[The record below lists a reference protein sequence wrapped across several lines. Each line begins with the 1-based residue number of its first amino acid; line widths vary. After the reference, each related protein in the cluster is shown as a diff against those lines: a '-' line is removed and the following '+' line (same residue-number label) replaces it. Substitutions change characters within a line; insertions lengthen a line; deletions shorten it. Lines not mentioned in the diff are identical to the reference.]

1 MQHRKP
7 QKVCL
12 CGHARS
18 QHWKEAKNFQ
28 SITAEAIYNKFYAPV
43 KGEWGYC
50 GYCYDRCPK
59 FIQDNLRTLEKLS
72 EFAEKKNI

>member
-1 MQHRKP
+1 MKHRKP

-18 QHWKEAKNFQ
+18 MHGRCYTQGLNRTCCFCLTECKEF
-28 SITAEAIYNKFYAPV
+28 TM
-43 KGEWGYC
+43 
-50 GYCYDRCPK
+50 
-59 FIQDNLRTLEKLS
+59 DNLRTLEKLS